1 MLLYVTFV
9 PLRYIANVP
18 DVRPAATCAA
28 AKTSR
33 LLVILLLP
41 FKFIVVIAIKRPKK
55 LILPNGLTHSFPSMV
70 CRDIQYPRLSI
81 LRFTTLPT
89 NPII

>member
-1 MLLYVTFV
+1 MRHFL
-9 PLRYIANVP
+9 
-18 DVRPAATCAA
+18 C
-28 AKTSR
+28 
-33 LLVILLLP
+33 
-41 FKFIVVIAIKRPKK
+41 PKE